1 MSLKPLLS
9 FSSGELDPVLHDNV
23 TLEKFNKGLETARN
37 VIISKTGSIT
47 SRFPRKF
54 FRLPKYPDGY
64 VRLYSPPHS
73 GILIELG
80 VDSDGSNG
88 YIRTSFTDNRII
100 QGNDRY
106 YDLTHTYTKDELD
119 RAHITSAPNT
129 LNGASN
135 GNIIVYIF
143 VEGKNVQAFTMN
155 GQTLSSTTYQWIPN
169 PFFMYVAARTIT
181 VYSSTGTGY
190 NVDYLATV
198 VIDGQES
205 LIIEDTASPKAKKPV
220 STGQS
225 NILSVT
231 WSPGDY
237 GAFAS
242 EVKIYSRPSEGGAYG
257 YLGSMTKFTNI
268 GSNVYNGNFV
278 DQGQLPDYTQGVPD
292 IVTNYGLSNKS
303 IGTLYSHTG
312 LIYQQRLILTYDQD
326 KEVILASRPAKLNN
340 FYRDFPY
347 DADSALMF
355 KTGSNGNSK
364 IVRMIES
371 DGLIVFTTTGV
382 FISVGLLGP
391 NNTLLEKKGGWVIKE
406 DLPPLLVPGGVFFV
420 DQNDTIRQLIFSQNI
435 MAYESV
441 EQSIFSNHLFREK
454 VIKSWTYQEGNFP
467 IIIVTFSDGTWATF
481 TYNFEHQ
488 MKAWTRHDGT
498 YPVVQVEGT
507 GLPDKTFFL
516 IDKNGEK
523 QIELSLP
530 RYTSN
535 DIIVSDSESVMKSPN
550 ALMDG
555 CIDIYTKIQP
565 SVWNQLSAGMQRIL
579 VTPVTPDDW
588 SGNLKFEVVYP
599 NGGGWNNEPWG
610 DNAYIFMQSD
620 DSECISSP
628 DWNVCRYALG
638 DLGKVMRWFN
648 PKDHSY
654 MDFTVV
660 QYIDRGTV
668 IVEPSQEFPS
678 EYADGLEPYV
688 TFNEIEGLDYLE
700 GEEVSIMMDG
710 SVLSSPNDLIEYPKY
725 TVENGKITLPEGVY
739 GSIFIIGRPV
749 IADVE
754 TLNMSTVEQS
764 PVTLESLTV
773 NKLYIKVFKSRG
785 LYVGPIFPET
795 KYEGKD
801 GSSVKGMESLD
812 KRLVPEYNPLLGNVY
827 AEPLTLRIEKSII
840 GSWKT
845 QGKICIRQVD
855 PLHFEIVSII
865 PDVEISRRS
874 DR

>member
-1 MSLKPLLS
+1 MALKPLLS

-54 FRLPKYPDGY
+54 FRQPKYPDGY

-73 GILIELG
+73 DILIEIG
-80 VDSDGSNG
+80 VDKHDDNG
-88 YIRTSFTDNRII
+88 YVRVSYTDGRRI
-100 QGNDRY
+100 QGTSYHYVDI
-106 YDLTHTYTKDELD
+106 THSYSKQQLEKL
-119 RAHITSAPNT
+119 HVTSAPNS
-129 LNGASN
+129 LYGSSN
-135 GNIIVYIF
+135 GSVIVYFFIDGSG
-143 VEGKNVQAFTMN
+143 VSAFTIDSNMY
-155 GQTLSSTTYQWIPN
+155 TIQWVPN
-169 PFFMYVAARTIT
+169 PFFEHVPPRTLT
-181 VYSSTGTGY
+181 LFSGNGTGY
-190 NVDYLATV
+190 QVDYLATA

-205 LIIEDTASPKAKKPV
+205 LFIEDSMSPKAKKPINA
-220 STGQS
+220 SET
-225 NILSVT
+225 NILAVT

-237 GAFAS
+237 GAFVS
-242 EVKIYSRPSEGGAYG
+242 EIKIYSRPSGGGAYG
-257 YLGSMTKFTNI
+257 YLGSMTKFTDI
-268 GSNVYNGNFV
+268 GGNVFNGNFL
-278 DQGQLPDYTQGVPD
+278 DQGQLPDYSQGVPD
-292 IVTNYGLSNKS
+292 IVTNYGLSNKTIAS
-303 IGTLYSHTG
+303 LYSHTG
-312 LIYQQRLILTYDQD
+312 MIYQQRLILTYNQD
-326 KEVILASRPAKLNN
+326 KEVIVASRPGKLNN

-355 KTGSNGNSK
+355 RTGSNGNCK
-364 IVRMIES
+364 IIRMIES

-382 FISVGLLGP
+382 FINVGLLGP
-391 NNTLLEKKGGWVIKE
+391 NNTLLEKKGSWVIKE

-420 DQNDTIRQLIFSQNI
+420 DQSDTIRQLIFSQDI
-435 MAYESV
+435 MAYESL

-454 VIKSWTYQEGNFP
+454 VIKSWAYQEGNFP

-481 TYNFEHQ
+481 TYNYEHQ
-488 MKAWTRHDGT
+488 MKAWTRHDGVH
-498 YPVVQVEGT
+498 PVIQVEGT
-507 GLPDKTFFL
+507 GIPDKTFFV

-523 QIELSLP
+523 QIEVSLP
-530 RYTSN
+530 RYTPN
-535 DIIVSDSESVMKSPN
+535 DIIVEDPESVMKSPN

-555 CIDIYTKIQP
+555 CVDVFMKVQP
-565 SVWNQLSAGMQRIL
+565 DVWNEFSGMRII
-579 VTPVTPDDW
+579 VTPVTPDEW
-588 SGNLKFEVVYP
+588 GGNLQFTVVYP
-599 NGGGWNNEPWG
+599 NGTPFG
-610 DNAYIFMQSD
+610 DNAYTFMQST
-620 DSECISSP
+620 DSECVGSTSQA
-628 DWNVCRYALG
+628 CTAALG
-638 DLGKVMRWFN
+638 DIGKIMRWFN

-654 MDFTVV
+654 IDFTVV
-660 QYIDRGTV
+660 EYIDRGTV

-678 EYADGLEPYV
+678 EYADGLTPYV
-688 TFNEIEGLDYLE
+688 TYNEITGLDHLE

-710 SVLSSPNDLIEYPKY
+710 SVLTSPNDIIDYAKF
-725 TVENGKITLPEGVY
+725 TVTGGKITLPEGVY
-739 GSIFIIGRPV
+739 GAIFIIGRPV

-795 KYEGKD
+795 KYEEKD

-827 AEPLTLRIEKSII
+827 AKPLTMRIEKNII
-840 GSWKT
+840 GSWKS